1 MFKRYLAISMAVH
14 ILVVFL
20 LLFVIKPKRPTPK
33 YTKDKPLIAQIVP
46 PEPKPAPQTNIPPAT
61 KPHPDKRSSSAPEA
75 KKSPPSV
82 SAKPPESPHK
92 PSPPKPKV
100 YEPDRPIAK
109 APQPP
114 APPLQTTPKGL
125 EAPAPKE
132 SVPSNVVVPVAPPTP
147 EKTEGSQAYPP
158 APPKKPST
166 PSLGNLFDSD
176 VIEKHAMASRKKDET
191 TRHSANTSDNKNNS
205 LSLDVDDMRYA
216 IYMRR
221 VKDNIESVWQYPQ
234 AEARKKIYGD
244 LYISFTI
251 NKNGTLGTVE
261 VVRTSGHKALD
272 EAAVRSIRDAAPF
285 WPLPEEWGKESF
297 TIRGHFVYNMY
308 TF

>member
-1 MFKRYLAISMAVH
+1 T
-14 ILVVFL
+14 
-20 LLFVIKPKRPTPK
+20 TPK

-46 PEPKPAPQTNIPPAT
+46 PETKAAPQTNIPPAT
-61 KPHPDKRSSSAPEA
+61 KPQPDKRSSSAPEA
-75 KKSPPSV
+75 KKSPQSEVKPSV
-82 SAKPPESPHK
+82 PAKPPEPPHK
-92 PSPPKPKV
+92 LSHPKPKV

-114 APPLQTTPKGL
+114 APHQQTTPKGL
-125 EAPAPKE
+125 EAPVPKE
-132 SVPSNVVVPVAPPTP
+132 SAPSNVLSPAAPPAP
-147 EKTEGSQAYPP
+147 EKTEDSQAYVQPP
-158 APPKKPST
+158 APSKKPPT

-191 TRHSANTSDNKNNS
+191 TRHGTNTSDSKNNS

-251 NKNGTLGTVE
+251 NKNGTLGAVE

-285 WPLPEEWGKESF
+285 WPLPDEWGKESF

-308 TF
+308 TL